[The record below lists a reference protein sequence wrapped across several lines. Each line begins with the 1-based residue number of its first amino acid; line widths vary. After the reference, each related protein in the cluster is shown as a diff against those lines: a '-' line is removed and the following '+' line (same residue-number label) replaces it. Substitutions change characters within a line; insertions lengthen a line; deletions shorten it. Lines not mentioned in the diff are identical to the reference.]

1 MRVSVAAMWR
11 GVVMAAGLLWCTPQ
25 VAQAELYQYETPDG
39 DIVISTERR
48 SGMRLIE
55 VISDS
60 GRAVQH
66 GGDKQNGRAAARQA
80 KKEQNLARAYAAR
93 EDYLA
98 RNGHKVQVPAHG
110 ERFHAFD
117 DIILEACGAYDVP
130 VSFVKAVIKVESN
143 FNPLVISPVGAQGLM
158 QLMPNTAAALNVTDP
173 FDPRQNIFGGTKL
186 LRILIDRYD
195 GDINLILA
203 AYNAGER
210 NVAKYNGIPFP
221 QTRDYVASVYRWYKQ
236 FSARSGEQQ
245 ANK

>member
-1 MRVSVAAMWR
+1 MKKILASAAL
-11 GVVMAAGLLWCTPQ
+11 AAALAAPMS
-25 VAQAELYQYETPDG
+25 ARADLYQYETPDG
-39 DIVISTERR
+39 DIIISTERR
-48 SGMRLIE
+48 SGMKLIE

-60 GRAVQH
+60 GRAVRP
-66 GGDKQNGRAAARQA
+66 GDKQSERAAARQS
-80 KKEQNLARAYAAR
+80 KKEQNLARAHSAR

-98 RNGHKVQVPAHG
+98 RNGHKAQVPAHG

-117 DIILEACGAYDVP
+117 DIIFEACSAYDVP
-130 VSFVKAVIKVESN
+130 VSFVKAVIKIESN

-203 AYNAGER
+203 AYNSGEG

-236 FSARSGEQQ
+236 FSAAGADAQ
-245 ANK
+245 ASK

>member
-1 MRVSVAAMWR
+1 MHKMTMIAVLAAALLAP
-11 GVVMAAGLLWCTPQ
+11 AA
-25 VAQAELYQYETPDG
+25 ASAELYQYETEDG
-39 DIVISTERR
+39 DIIISTERR

-60 GRAVQH
+60 GRAVRMSSS
-66 GGDKQNGRAAARQA
+66 GDKMTDRAAARKA
-80 KKEQNLARAYAAR
+80 KKEQNLARAHAAR

-203 AYNAGER
+203 AYNSGEG

-236 FSARSGEQQ
+236 FSASGADAQ
-245 ANK
+245 ASK